1 MKVVIVGAGVAGL
14 AIGWRLLQAG
24 AEVIVLERAQPGH
37 GATWAAAGMISVVGE
52 SENTNPSEV
61 ALARYSAALWPNF
74 AREIEE
80 GSKRRV
86 SYRKDGKLVIAAS
99 AEAYERLAARLAD
112 DSDMSILSTAQA
124 CALEPLLS
132 PTIAGAL
139 WDPSE
144 AQVDNRALGAA
155 LAQVFVRAGG
165 KLLSNETVVQMETDG
180 TRIRGA
186 RTPFGLHE
194 GDAYVLAAGAWT
206 SRIEGLPP
214 GALPP
219 VIPIKGE
226 MVALTGGIPPTRIV
240 WGDDVYL
247 VSRADR
253 LLIGATASED
263 GFDTRPTDAA
273 ATGLFS
279 RAATLMPT
287 LANWR
292 IAEHWAGLRPGSP
305 DGLPMLGHSVLEGLF
320 VASGQF
326 RNGILFAPAVA
337 EAVAAL
343 VLAKCPAMDMVAF
356 DPRRFSHAAL
366 AGANSPG

>member
-14 AIGWRLLQAG
+14 AIGWRLLQA
-24 AEVIVLERAQPGH
+24 AADVIVLERAQPGH

-52 SENTNPSEV
+52 SENTDPSEL

-80 GSKRRV
+80 GSDRGV

-99 AEAYERLAARLAD
+99 EEAYKRLMARLAD
-112 DSDMSILSTAQA
+112 ESDMSMLSAAQA
-124 CALEPLLS
+124 CALEPLLC

-144 AQVDNRALGAA
+144 AQVDNRALGTA

-165 KLLSNETVVQMETDG
+165 QLLSNETVVQMETHG
-180 TRIRGA
+180 NRIRGA

-206 SRIEGLPP
+206 SRIEGLPR
-214 GALPP
+214 GALP

-247 VSRADR
+247 VPRADR

-273 ATGLFS
+273 ATGLLS
-279 RAATLMPT
+279 RAATLMPA

-292 IAEHWAGLRPGSP
+292 IAEHWVGLRPGSP
-305 DGLPMLGHSVLEGLF
+305 DGLPMLGHSVLDGLF

-343 VLAKCPAMDMVAF
+343 VLAKCPTMDMAAF
-356 DPRRFSHAAL
+356 DPRRFSGAAL